1 MPTPIRVDELPSAP
15 VAARFEGRD
24 HGAGVSLFV
33 ARFEPGGGP
42 GLHRHP
48 YEETF
53 VVQEGSVTFTV
64 DGETL
69 EAHAGEIVVVP
80 AGAVHR
86 FAASGEGTLR
96 FVSIHPVPEMS
107 QESVEDAW

>member
-1 MPTPIRVDELPSAP
+1 MPRPIRIDDLPSAP

-24 HGAGVSLFV
+24 HGAGVSLV
-33 ARFEPGGGP
+33 GFEPGGGP
-42 GLHRHP
+42 SPHRHP

-53 VVQEGSVTFTV
+53 VVQEASVTFTL

-86 FAASGEGTLR
+86 FTASGEGTLR
-96 FVSIHPVPEMS
+96 FVSIHPAPAMS
-107 QESVEDAW
+107 QEFVNY